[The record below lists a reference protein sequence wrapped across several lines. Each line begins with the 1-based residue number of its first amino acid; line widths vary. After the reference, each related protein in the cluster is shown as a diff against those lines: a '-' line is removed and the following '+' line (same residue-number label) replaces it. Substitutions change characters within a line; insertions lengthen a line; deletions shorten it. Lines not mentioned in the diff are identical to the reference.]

1 MMQIK
6 TTEFDANRHVL
17 QGRDGEDG
25 RERFFTIGSIV
36 AAERPLEAQHEAV
49 AIDEL
54 RAEIAE
60 LRASASM
67 PENILALIRENS
79 APADLTHETMTILT
93 DMTKAHVQNVKRL
106 SDLEQKVDLLAST
119 LVKIS
124 ERIAV

>member
-1 MMQIK
+1 MQIK

-36 AAERPLEAQHEAV
+36 AAERPLEAQHEAA

-60 LRASASM
+60 LRARAPV

>member
-60 LRASASM
+60 LRARAPV